1 MSKRICKSGE
11 TWDIIAFDL
20 WAEEC
25 LMHRLIAANPELA
38 GTVVFVGGEEINIP
52 DIDPEEEA
60 ASLPPWRKGE

>member
-11 TWDIIAFDL
+11 TWDTIAFEL
-20 WAEEC
+20 WSDEG

-38 GTVVFVGGEEINIP
+38 AIVMFDGGEAITIP